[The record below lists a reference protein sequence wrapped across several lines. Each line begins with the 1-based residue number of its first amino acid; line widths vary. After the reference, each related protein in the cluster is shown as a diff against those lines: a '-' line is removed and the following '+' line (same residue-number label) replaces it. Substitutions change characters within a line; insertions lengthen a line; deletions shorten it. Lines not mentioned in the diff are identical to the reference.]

1 MGEDV
6 EWRAIATLRGTA
18 ATVEAEVKPLI
29 KAPSLIDALYQL
41 SQRATL
47 PHNIFCKTI
56 GIKVEM
62 VE

>member
-1 MGEDV
+1 MGENV
-6 EWRAIATLRGTA
+6 EWRAIATLRGAA
-18 ATVEAEVKPLI
+18 ATVKAEIKPLI
-29 KAPSLIDALYQL
+29 KAPTLLDALHQL

-47 PHNIFCKTI
+47 PHNIFCKAI